1 MTRVITTIMNHCGRG
16 GRRSDYAGATAPVR
30 LGARRHHSAHG
41 AQIQKMQPIRL
52 ITASMPIGE

>member
-1 MTRVITTIMNHCGRG
+1 MDRCGAE

-41 AQIQKMQPIRL
+41 TKIIQLKAIRL
-52 ITASMPIGE
+52 NPVNRPIGE

>member
-41 AQIQKMQPIRL
+41 AQRHHVMESKEPTTI
-52 ITASMPIGE
+52 MPNGA